1 MQYADGI
8 HQNIEA
14 NVNSLVGT
22 TLPSLHHEWPLLGQ
36 AFYLLELKLT
46 GTSTAEHQPQNGQK
60 KREQQEV
67 LRSMLIAQ
75 VYADQG
81 SYSRDTRHLAFLLL
95 KAGRGGEIVGN
106 PFALTPDDKQQELP
120 YTGLEGY
127 YAGSQL
133 TSEHPGMTAEAILQ
147 EEANIGA
154 ELLKNLKRRAIEDYS
169 WSNFIHMKHA
179 LAQGNP
185 GAEMTRTLQRYWSVI
200 VRRLH
205 VRVYQNPEF
214 ELTLLDHIAQ
224 VEQEIREMAGRT
236 EEVGEAKKEGEA
248 QLASLKQELT
258 NMSETEQKQQWQET
272 KRRERIRAQKVAAFL
287 RFREDTYRIL
297 SASGQGHYEVGIQ
310 DTSLEKALIVENV
323 MLPNIPDRT
332 TYPRVSVSFT
342 PEQNEGYL
350 FLAKLGELS
359 GDPLVRSVIA
369 LSETPAYV

>member
-14 NVNSLVGT
+14 NVTSLVGT
-22 TLPSLHHEWPLLGQ
+22 APPSLHHEWPLLGQ
-36 AFYLLELKLT
+36 AFYHLELQLT
-46 GTSTAEHQPQNGQK
+46 GTSTAERQPQNGQK
-60 KREQQEV
+60 KREHQEV

-81 SYSRDTRHLAFLLL
+81 SYSRDTRRLAFLLL
-95 KAGRGGEIVGN
+95 KAGRGGEIVGD
-106 PFALTPDDKQQELP
+106 PFALTGNNKQQELP

-185 GAEMTRTLQRYWSVI
+185 GAETTRTLQRYWSVI

-205 VRVYQNPEF
+205 VRVYHNPEF
-214 ELTLLDHIAQ
+214 ELTLPERIAQ
-224 VEQEIREMAGRT
+224 VEQELQEMAGST
-236 EEVGEAKKEGEA
+236 EEEREVKKEGEA
-248 QLASLKQELT
+248 WWARLKEELAG
-258 NMSETEQKQQWQET
+258 MSETAQQQQWQEA

-287 RFREDTYRIL
+287 RFREETYRIL
-297 SASGQGHYEVGIQ
+297 SASGQGHYAVGIH
-310 DTSLEKALIVENV
+310 DTSLEKATIIETVT
-323 MLPNIPDRT
+323 LPNIPDRT

-342 PEQNEGYL
+342 PEQYE
-350 FLAKLGELS
+350 
-359 GDPLVRSVIA
+359 GDPLVRSVVA
-369 LSETPAYV
+369 LSETPAYM

>member
-1 MQYADGI
+1 
-8 HQNIEA
+8 
-14 NVNSLVGT
+14 
-22 TLPSLHHEWPLLGQ
+22 
-36 AFYLLELKLT
+36 
-46 GTSTAEHQPQNGQK
+46 
-60 KREQQEV
+60 
-67 LRSMLIAQ
+67 
-75 VYADQG
+75 
-81 SYSRDTRHLAFLLL
+81 
-95 KAGRGGEIVGN
+95 
-106 PFALTPDDKQQELP
+106 
-120 YTGLEGY
+120 
-127 YAGSQL
+127 
-133 TSEHPGMTAEAILQ
+133 
-147 EEANIGA
+147 
-154 ELLKNLKRRAIEDYS
+154 
-169 WSNFIHMKHA
+169 MKHA

-185 GAEMTRTLQRYWSVI
+185 GAETTRTLQRYWSVI

-236 EEVGEAKKEGEA
+236 EEEGEAKKEGEA
-248 QLASLKQELT
+248 QLASLEQELT

-332 TYPRVSVSFT
+332 TYPKVSVSFT
-342 PEQNEGYL
+342 PEQMEGYL